1 MLKLKT
7 YLKEVPG
14 KGIGLFA
21 DQDIKKDQLVSK
33 FEFPDIAITVD
44 KFVELD
50 ELTQDHFYYYGW
62 LESNVVHL
70 SADNDKFTNHSKDP
84 NLYDSGDSSYALRDI
99 KMRN

>member
-1 MLKLKT
+1 MLKVKT

-50 ELTQDHFYYYGW
+50 ELTQEHFYYYGW
-62 LESNVVHL
+62 HYR
-70 SADNDKFTNHSKDP
+70 FR
-84 NLYDSGDSSYALRDI
+84 Y
-99 KMRN
+99 